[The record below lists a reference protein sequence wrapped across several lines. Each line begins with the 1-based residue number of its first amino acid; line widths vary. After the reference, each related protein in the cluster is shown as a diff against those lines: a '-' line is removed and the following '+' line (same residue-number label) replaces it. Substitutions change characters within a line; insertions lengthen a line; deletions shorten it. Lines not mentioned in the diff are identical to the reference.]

1 MERSQELIE
10 QWVGQA
16 VLIQMLKAPNPTPKE
31 INRLIDNPDDLIAD
45 HLRTS
50 AQMMELVAYDS
61 FGVLLR
67 ERMGERSRMFVPW
80 SAILDIHGVDP
91 AVGEPGE

>member
-1 MERSQELIE
+1 M
-10 QWVGQA
+10 
-16 VLIQMLKAPNPTPKE
+16 LIQMLKAPNPTSKE
-31 INRLIDNPDDLIAD
+31 INRLIDKPDDLITD

-50 AQMMELVAYDS
+50 AQVMELAAYDN

-67 ERMGERSRMFVPW
+67 KRMGERSRMFVPW

-91 AVGEPGE
+91 DVEEPAE